1 MSTVQVTK
9 ERIRAEFAEMP
20 GLRATTT
27 QMPGLSERQT
37 ICQRTLDSLV
47 AARFSSPRADAAYSR
62 LTCGG
67 SPATSE
73 PSSARH
79 EEWTILRSSFA
90 NGLIIGTPDLA
101 EAAVARF
108 DKGLRQPLQWWSS
121 DQASEIPELTA
132 GTLVI
137 RDVDRLDARQ
147 QECLSRWMRM
157 HCPRVQVLALAR
169 APLFAQVEDGRFS
182 AALYYCMNI
191 VVVEVREPAD
201 LP

>member
-1 MSTVQVTK
+1 MSTVQVTRD
-9 ERIRAEFAEMP
+9 RIRAEFAEMR

-47 AARFSSPRADAAYSR
+47 AARFSSPRADADPR

-79 EEWTILRSSFA
+79 EEWTILRTSFA
-90 NGLIIGTPDLA
+90 NGLIIGAPDLTD
-101 EAAVARF
+101 AAVARI
-108 DKGLRQPLQWWSS
+108 DKGVRQPMTWWSA
-121 DQASEIPELTA
+121 DQAVEIPDFTT

-147 QECLSRWMRM
+147 QECLARWMRVR
-157 HCPRVQVLALAR
+157 CPRVQVLALAR
-169 APLFAQVEDGRFS
+169 APFFAQVEDGRFS

>member
-9 ERIRAEFAEMP
+9 ERIRARFAEIP
-20 GLRATTT
+20 GVRLMTT
-27 QMPGLSERQT
+27 P
-37 ICQRTLDSLV
+37 LDSLV
-47 AARFSSPRADAAYSR
+47 AARFSSQRADASSSSR
-62 LTCGG
+62 LANGG
-67 SPATSE
+67 KPSK

-79 EEWTILRSSFA
+79 EEWTILRTGFA
-90 NGLIIGTPDLA
+90 NGLIIGTPDLT
-101 EAAVARF
+101 EAAVARI
-108 DKGLRQPLQWWSS
+108 DKGLRQPLAWWSS
-121 DQASEIPELTA
+121 DQGSDLPELTA

-137 RDVDRLDARQ
+137 RDVDLLDARQ
-147 QECLSRWMRM
+147 QECLARWMRV

-169 APLFAQVEDGRFS
+169 APLFALVESGRFS

>member
-9 ERIRAEFAEMP
+9 ERIRATFAEIP
-20 GLRATTT
+20 GMRIMTT
-27 QMPGLSERQT
+27 P
-37 ICQRTLDSLV
+37 LDSLV
-47 AARFSSPRADAAYSR
+47 AARFSSQRANASSR
-62 LTCGG
+62 LTDGDN
-67 SPATSE
+67 PATSK

-79 EEWTILRSSFA
+79 EEWTILRTGFA
-90 NGLIIGTPDLA
+90 NGLIIGTPDLT
-101 EAAVARF
+101 EAAVARIE
-108 DKGLRQPLQWWSS
+108 KGLRQPVAWWSS
-121 DQASEIPELTA
+121 DQTNDIPEITA

-147 QECLSRWMRM
+147 QECLARWMRVR
-157 HCPRVQVLALAR
+157 CPRVQVLALAR
-169 APLFAQVEDGRFS
+169 APLFALVENGQFS

>member
-9 ERIRAEFAEMP
+9 ERIRTTFAEIP
-20 GLRATTT
+20 GMRIMTT
-27 QMPGLSERQT
+27 P
-37 ICQRTLDSLV
+37 LDSFV
-47 AARFSSPRADAAYSR
+47 PARFSSQRAGASSSR
-62 LTCGG
+62 LTDGG
-67 SPATSE
+67 NPAT
-73 PSSARH
+73 PKASSARH
-79 EEWTILRSSFA
+79 EEWTILRTGFA
-90 NGLIIGTPDLA
+90 NGLLIGTPDLT
-101 EAAVARF
+101 EAAVARI
-108 DKGLRQPLQWWSS
+108 DKGLRQPLAWWSS
-121 DQASEIPELTA
+121 DQACDIPELTA

-147 QECLSRWMRM
+147 QECLARWMRV

-169 APLFAQVEDGRFS
+169 APLFALVENGQFS